1 MATAVSSARTSV
13 PRAVLYPTVKALKG
27 PKLVDTMHRS
37 LYPHLYEGS
46 ASGNLRRRIKQS
58 TPILKRYRQIQ
69 VEKEKQKV
77 SWFRNKMRSSSSS
90 MFYHHTSTRSPASQ
104 PAIARPI
111 AQPSHTHDSHSQ
123 SPLIPPF
130 QSQT

>member
-13 PRAVLYPTVKALKG
+13 PRAVLYPAAKALKG
-27 PKLVDTMHRS
+27 PKLVDAMHRS

-46 ASGNLRRRIKQS
+46 ASGNLRRRIKQA
-58 TPILKRYRQIQ
+58 TPVLKRYRQVQ

-90 MFYHHTSTRSPASQ
+90 TFHHYTTTRSPSSQ
-104 PAIARPI
+104 PT
-111 AQPSHTHDSHSQ
+111 SHCPTPVPYIPYTHGYLS
-123 SPLIPPF
+123 
-130 QSQT
+130 